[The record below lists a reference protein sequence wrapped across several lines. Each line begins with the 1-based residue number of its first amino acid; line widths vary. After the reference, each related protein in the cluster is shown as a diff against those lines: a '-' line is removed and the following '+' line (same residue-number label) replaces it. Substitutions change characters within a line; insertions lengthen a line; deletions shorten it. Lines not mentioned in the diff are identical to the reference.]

1 MTEVLELDR
10 ENWDSSDIAEIIQNL
25 AQITYV
31 STISHSISASVESRV
46 IKEYPFLETL
56 WEKYFSSIE
65 DSQKAEVKRTIDY
78 LYTKL
83 QSLFPKIL
91 EKFNV
96 TEDAL
101 LEAIGK
107 RLADQIQ
114 EAKIN
119 GRKFTNG
126 TVGSLKKITE
136 GGNFILEKIPYWAF
150 GSTNVSLDV
159 VKINTKFWEIYLRE
173 IMESFDYTDE
183 QWEFYL
189 PGSLGVSVMIQLS
202 DGTVVC
208 QERNNKLLLTQYSWL
223 VSSASGA
230 VTINDDTANW
240 FNSIAESAVAELQEE
255 LWVKSISIPHFPD
268 IADIAKD
275 IQGHILR
282 ELNLEETGALIPVG
296 IVMERKRHKY
306 EVVFTVLLPEK
317 YTMETIIQKWASAPD
332 KSESLRILGVTTR
345 DIESQLDFYNT
356 NIPEDLRGK
365 PVWLEDFIKTLSVNT
380 DWVWPHLLMSYLT
393 WVKACEESIEK
404 IRKRSLDL
412 TL

>member
-159 VKINTKFWEIYLRE
+159 VKINTKF
-173 IMESFDYTDE
+173 
-183 QWEFYL
+183 
-189 PGSLGVSVMIQLS
+189 
-202 DGTVVC
+202 
-208 QERNNKLLLTQYSWL
+208 
-223 VSSASGA
+223 
-230 VTINDDTANW
+230 
-240 FNSIAESAVAELQEE
+240 
-255 LWVKSISIPHFPD
+255 
-268 IADIAKD
+268 
-275 IQGHILR
+275 
-282 ELNLEETGALIPVG
+282 
-296 IVMERKRHKY
+296 
-306 EVVFTVLLPEK
+306 
-317 YTMETIIQKWASAPD
+317 
-332 KSESLRILGVTTR
+332 
-345 DIESQLDFYNT
+345 
-356 NIPEDLRGK
+356 
-365 PVWLEDFIKTLSVNT
+365 
-380 DWVWPHLLMSYLT
+380 
-393 WVKACEESIEK
+393 
-404 IRKRSLDL
+404 
-412 TL
+412 